1 MSPAPIAPEM
11 QQDLH
16 HDQLQAVGK
25 AFDALLLTV
34 YQLSCRTNELRE
46 RSSDIHHELLKVLN
60 QMPGE
65 HVLPFEGI
73 SKKFLALNRH
83 FNDPSVETESLSSAD
98 VIKTLTGNANVD
110 ENTLKTIVAGIK
122 GCKSLLRSQG
132 NSLDNSCI
140 LARSPSPSAPLEEDF
155 TTNGTQG
162 NLRCPLSK
170 SSRTHSE
177 TRNGNGDLPKVE
189 IEDTCGHEDLD
200 PIKAEQQER
209 RSSHTPSV
217 RSSNNQCPVS
227 RCPIRFLDQHSP
239 EEIAEYVEQHK
250 HEIPRSHAICVKRYQ
265 RDPQNMR
272 QLDAKYGGLINM
284 INGLSVKHQAFL
296 PNRQTD
302 GEGGG
307 DGQGS
312 ASTEL
317 VEKWADDVDPF
328 ASGNLQAGLGAFLF
342 PSPIPPP
349 ASKPFPGSVDPP
361 PKPSATT
368 ESPAKPAGR
377 CPFGHD
383 APKPKTG
390 EPELFKAQGI
400 KLDAG
405 APKPNAQD
413 LDTAQSEANSIPANV
428 IFNGPVFF
436 GYSAEQ
442 TASLMQQLGHLGK
455 S

>member
-1 MSPAPIAPEM
+1 MYYLMRHGTACLFDVFKDMLTPIM
-11 QQDLH
+11 QL
-16 HDQLQAVGK
+16 LQ
-25 AFDALLLTV
+25 
-34 YQLSCRTNELRE
+34 
-46 RSSDIHHELLKVLN
+46 VLN

-73 SKKFLALNRH
+73 SQKFLAMNRH
-83 FNDPSVETESLSSAD
+83 SNDASVETQSLSSTD
-98 VIKTLTGNANVD
+98 VIKTLTNNDNVD
-110 ENTLKTIVAGIK
+110 ENTLKAIVAGIK

-132 NSLDNSCI
+132 NSQDSSCI
-140 LARSPSPSAPLEEDF
+140 LARSPSPSVSLEEDF

-170 SSRTHSE
+170 SSRAQSE
-177 TRNGNGDLPKVE
+177 AQNGNGDLPKVQ

-200 PIKAEQQER
+200 PIKAEQEDR
-209 RSSHTPSV
+209 RSSHTPSI

-307 DGQGS
+307 EGHGS
-312 ASTEL
+312 ASSEL
-317 VEKWADDVDPF
+317 VEKWADDVDPVTPGPQNEDDNRQGHF
-328 ASGNLQAGLGAFLF
+328 DRPLREVRVGES
-342 PSPIPPP
+342 PSRPWGIPVPMTHPPP
-349 ASKPFPGSVDPP
+349 ASVPFSGSVDPP
-361 PKPSATT
+361 PKPSNPS

-383 APKPKTG
+383 APKTG
-390 EPELFKAQGI
+390 AKALEPELPKAQGI

-405 APKPNAQD
+405 APKPKPRD
-413 LDTAQSEANSIPANV
+413 PETAGSEATSVPANV
-428 IFNGPVFF
+428 TFNGPVFF
-436 GYSAEQ
+436 GYNAEQ
-442 TASLMQQLGHLGK
+442 TASLMQQLGQLGN